1 MDLVVGV
8 KHTLLTIEL
17 MSKLASKL
25 PSLAGGKFLLGL
37 IDVHFAISCGGFYIG
52 GKGAVSIGGA
62 QCAAP
67 IPLH

>member
-37 IDVHFAISCGGFYIG
+37 IDVQFAVFFAAGLWKKI
-52 GKGAVSIGGA
+52 AVKW
-62 QCAAP
+62 
-67 IPLH
+67 

>member
-37 IDVHFAISCGGFYIG
+37 IDVHFAKQYFSPPVCGKKSPSNGEIG
-52 GKGAVSIGGA
+52 GMKSR
-62 QCAAP
+62 
-67 IPLH
+67 